1 MPPSK
6 NYALQH
12 ERIPVMEAAEYDPF
26 PRGRFAVG
34 VRRFELRDSARHR
47 LFPSEVW
54 YPAALHYAGQD
65 LAPETQDCFTAG
77 SKLSNTPRRQMAV
90 RDAIAQPGAY
100 PLIIFSHHS
109 GGHRRAATFL
119 CTHLSSHG
127 YVVAALDH
135 SEVVAQ
141 ELARPKSETEEQKKA
156 RWQAVI
162 ASRVPDVR
170 FLLDQLLNDAVWK
183 SEARLDPARI
193 GIVGH
198 SFGAWTALA
207 APEVEPRIRVAVAL
221 APGGASNP
229 RPGILPVNL
238 SFAWTREVPALYL
251 VAENDVPLPLAGMR
265 ELFERAPAP
274 KQMVILRRA
283 DHLHFIDNVEQEHE
297 AFRTMPPMAPE
308 LAQMQAEMRPI
319 TELSSGEQ
327 AHLWVRGLA
336 LAHMDAILNE
346 RREAQQ
352 LLAGDIEGELAKRGV
367 EVKQHLAISQEI

>member
-1 MPPSK
+1 
-6 NYALQH
+6 
-12 ERIPVMEAAEYDPF
+12 
-26 PRGRFAVG
+26 
-34 VRRFELRDSARHR
+34 
-47 LFPSEVW
+47 
-54 YPAALHYAGQD
+54 
-65 LAPETQDCFTAG
+65 
-77 SKLSNTPRRQMAV
+77 MAV
-90 RDAIAQPGAY
+90 RDAIAQPGTY

-109 GGHRRAATFL
+109 GGNRRAATFL

-135 SEVVAQ
+135 SEVVAPD
-141 ELARPKSETEEQKKA
+141 LARPKSETEEQKKA

-170 FLLDQLLNDAVWK
+170 FLLDQVFHDAVWKKDAVWK
-183 SEARLDPARI
+183 SEATLDPGRI

-207 APEVEPRIRVAVAL
+207 TPEVEPRIRAAVAL

-229 RPGILPVNL
+229 RPGILPVKL

-319 TELSSGEQ
+319 AELSSGEQ
-327 AHLWVRGLA
+327 AHLWVRGLT

-346 RREAQQ
+346 QREAQQ

-367 EVKQHLAISQEI
+367 EVKQHLALSQRFEISNFKF